1 MQLYRNIVL
10 PPKHVSSFF
19 SVFLDSLQL
28 WMTPDMVNSL
38 WNLDIG
44 VHRDDNLYKGS
55 SVNWVFDG
63 SHFNSQMPPFLL
75 HRLWIVDKL
84 NILRTVITRFLLWRL
99 GLLRSSISQ
108 KCWIV
113 LWLQFFCSY
122 ALKVIYLRLLLKL
135 LGLGAATDIAVSLRL
150 SVRILAPKDCM
161 EKL

>member
-1 MQLYRNIVL
+1 
-10 PPKHVSSFF
+10 
-19 SVFLDSLQL
+19 
-28 WMTPDMVNSL
+28 MTPDMVNSL

-113 LWLQFFCSY
+113 LWFPFFCSY
-122 ALKVIYLRLLLKL
+122 ALKVIYLRFLLKL
-135 LGLGAATDIAVSLRL
+135 LGLGDATDIAVSLRL